1 MMRLLVSV
9 RSVHE
14 ALVAARGGADFIDCK
29 EPARGALGDLPM
41 ADVRAIVERLR
52 DAGMQQREDIR
63 KLTESGVGDLQAKG
77 RAIHRPTADSVR
89 AKLRESGF
97 YGEWKGRFGP
107 EAWAL
112 LEGAVGKLA

>member
-1 MMRLLVSV
+1 LPGRAWD
-9 RSVHE
+9 
-14 ALVAARGGADFIDCK
+14 ALPDDLKTIVA
-29 EPARGALGDLPM
+29 
-41 ADVRAIVERLR
+41 RAIN

-63 KLTESGVGDLQAKG
+63 KLNESVVGDLQAKG
-77 RAIHRPTADSVR
+77 LAINRPAAESFR

-112 LEGAVGKLA
+112 LEGTVGKLA